1 MAEALTFISTISH
14 QKESLFFVNIEEA
27 IGLILTADGWLWPVG
42 CVQVWSV
49 SEESTVTIIPPQP
62 AAGGPA
68 SRNTASPQSHSKLAR
83 VAQWPKINK
92 IS

>member
-42 CVQVWSV
+42 CVQV
-49 SEESTVTIIPPQP
+49 
-62 AAGGPA
+62 
-68 SRNTASPQSHSKLAR
+68 
-83 VAQWPKINK
+83 
-92 IS
+92 